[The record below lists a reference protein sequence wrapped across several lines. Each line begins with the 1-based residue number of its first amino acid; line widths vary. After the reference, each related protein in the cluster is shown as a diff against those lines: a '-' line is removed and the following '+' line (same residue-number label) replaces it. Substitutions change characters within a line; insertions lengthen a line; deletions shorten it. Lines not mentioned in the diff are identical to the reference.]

1 MTIEEKKATVRS
13 GSVLAWEISGRKNFL
28 SPKNKREEIDEK
40 KKID

>member
-1 MTIEEKKATVRS
+1 MTIEKKKATVRR